1 MCNKF
6 GDGRTEGG
14 VAMFSVQFSRFYL
27 AADFFW
33 HTLYN
38 LN

>member
-14 VAMFSVQFSRFYL
+14 VAMKIVQFSRFYL
-27 AADFFW
+27 AANWFGT
-33 HTLYN
+33 H
-38 LN
+38 